1 MNKIAKNNNLAGIA
15 RGRPKGA
22 LNKTTQSVKD
32 AIAQAADELGGSN
45 RLLAWVKEEPLN
57 ERIFWKDIYT
67 KLLPLQVNGSGE
79 DGEFITKMIVELVEP
94 K

>member
-1 MNKIAKNNNLAGIA
+1 MNKIAKNKNLEGVA
-15 RGRPKGA
+15 RGRPKGSP
-22 LNKTTQSVKD
+22 NKTTSIAKD
-32 AIAQAADELGGSN
+32 AIAKAADELGGAD
-45 RLLAWVKEEPLN
+45 RLIEWIKEEPIN

-79 DGEFITKMIVELVEP
+79 DGSFITKMVIELVEP